1 MVGHGDGGA
10 RAAGPLLRAALAG
23 PRARQRRTAPRARH
37 GRVHRHGAER
47 RPSGDG
53 DRASRRMGAQRGGHV
68 ADQQRQAAQRR
79 RRVQPQRGRPAVLAG
94 RAEAVGRSRPH
105 RRRRGPRAA
114 RDRARARHH
123 GARHDR
129 TDRAHHRTR
138 PRRSRRRLRHRH
150 ARRDGHGGRSAARVP
165 RGGRRG
171 RGDGADRHGHGA
183 LAVTHEAVDDES
195 QTTRPARG
203 GVPLTRRP
211 AFWLWAAVCLIG
223 GWIAI
228 TGLDAA
234 VRAFPAGAVA
244 GAALLTPTLMIGVWA
259 LRRLH
264 PVRTR
269 PIGYSL
275 VAVAWGAFAAFGLA
289 LPANAAFQAV
299 LSKTAG
305 PGFNSEWGAAIA
317 APVNEET
324 LKLLGVLTLAL
335 MAPTSIRGPLDGWG
349 YGALTGLG
357 FQIAENFLYVLNT
370 IVLTGATQ
378 DLHAAF
384 FSFGGRVIGGAWWS
398 HWAMTA
404 VAGAGLGCLLGRA
417 TRTTAVLAA
426 GAFVL
431 AMALHAWWDAPIL
444 VGLGMLVL
452 KGLPI
457 LLAAVVTYRLARRRY
472 LTHFRR
478 TAYAETVRGVFVPGE
493 GHVLAHRKW
502 RRKERWD
509 VPAGEPRRLLAR
521 LRATELELI
530 EDGLGGLE
538 HDPRTADLLRDDV
551 RDLRRHLNS
560 CPSPPRVA

>member
-1 MVGHGDGGA
+1 M
-10 RAAGPLLRAALAG
+10 
-23 PRARQRRTAPRARH
+23 
-37 GRVHRHGAER
+37 
-47 RPSGDG
+47 
-53 DRASRRMGAQRGGHV
+53 
-68 ADQQRQAAQRR
+68 
-79 RRVQPQRGRPAVLAG
+79 
-94 RAEAVGRSRPH
+94 
-105 RRRRGPRAA
+105 
-114 RDRARARHH
+114 
-123 GARHDR
+123 
-129 TDRAHHRTR
+129 TR
-138 PRRSRRRLRHRH
+138 ES
-150 ARRDGHGGRSAARVP
+150 
-165 RGGRRG
+165 
-171 RGDGADRHGHGA
+171 
-183 LAVTHEAVDDES
+183 VDEES
-195 QTTRPARG
+195 PTGRPARG
-203 GVPLTRRP
+203 GVPLTRRS

-223 GWIAI
+223 GWIAV
-228 TGLDAA
+228 TGLDTA
-234 VRAFPAGAVA
+234 VRAFPAGAIA
-244 GAALLTPTLMIGVWA
+244 GGALLAPTLVVGVWA

-275 VAVAWGAFAAFGLA
+275 VAVAWGAFGAFGLA

-305 PGFNSEWGAAIA
+305 PGFNAQWGAAIA

-324 LKLLGVLTLAL
+324 LKLLGVVTLAL
-335 MAPTSIRGPLDGWG
+335 MAPTAVRGPLDGWG
-349 YGALTGLG
+349 YGALTGFG

-404 VAGAGLGCLLGRA
+404 VGGAGLGCLLGRA

-426 GAFVL
+426 GAFLL
-431 AMALHAWWDAPIL
+431 AMALHAWWDAPVL
-444 VGLGMLVL
+444 AGVGMLVL

-457 LLAAVVTYRLARRRY
+457 LLAAVVAYRLARRRY
-472 LTHFRR
+472 LAHFRR

-509 VPAGEPRRLLAR
+509 VPPGEPRRLLAR
-521 LRATELELI
+521 LRATELDLI

-560 CPSPPRVA
+560 SPTPPRVA